1 MKKEKKKI
9 TDNSWTSLSDIMTGL
24 MIIFLFIAISY
35 MVEVRKRD
43 KKIEDVLN
51 IYTQTKEDLYNEIK
65 TKLGK
70 DFDQWNVEFDKDLSI
85 KFTNP
90 DILFGSG
97 SAEINPYFSK
107 ILNNFLP
114 KYFNII
120 KQSKYNKKIAEIRIE
135 GHTDDTPIPL
145 YHKDSYI
152 GNIMLSQERSAAVLA
167 FFREMNYYKN
177 LSLKDKKYIEFLLT
191 ANGFSYGK
199 SLDSNKNL
207 SFISQKPINKKYSRR
222 VEFKIIPT
230 TESLLEKISELKK

>member
-51 IYTQTKEDLYNEIK
+51 IYTQTKEDLYNEIN

-90 DILFGSG
+90 DILFDSG

-135 GHTDDTPIPL
+135 GHTDDTPIPR

-152 GNIMLSQERSAAVLA
+152 GNIMLSQERSAAVLS

-207 SFISQKPINKKYSRR
+207 SFISQKPINKRYSRR

>member
-51 IYTQTKEDLYNEIK
+51 IYTQTKEDLYNEIN

-90 DILFGSG
+90 DILFDSG

-114 KYFNII
+114 KLSNNPNII
-120 KQSKYNKKIAEIRIE
+120 KK
-135 GHTDDTPIPL
+135 L
-145 YHKDSYI
+145 
-152 GNIMLSQERSAAVLA
+152 
-167 FFREMNYYKN
+167 
-177 LSLKDKKYIEFLLT
+177 
-191 ANGFSYGK
+191 
-199 SLDSNKNL
+199 
-207 SFISQKPINKKYSRR
+207 QK
-222 VEFKIIPT
+222 
-230 TESLLEKISELKK
+230 

>member
-107 ILNNFLP
+107 IINNF
-114 KYFNII
+114 I
-120 KQSKYNKKIAEIRIE
+120 
-135 GHTDDTPIPL
+135 
-145 YHKDSYI
+145 
-152 GNIMLSQERSAAVLA
+152 
-167 FFREMNYYKN
+167 
-177 LSLKDKKYIEFLLT
+177 
-191 ANGFSYGK
+191 
-199 SLDSNKNL
+199 
-207 SFISQKPINKKYSRR
+207 
-222 VEFKIIPT
+222 
-230 TESLLEKISELKK
+230 

>member
-51 IYTQTKEDLYNEIK
+51 IYTQTKEDLYNEIN

-90 DILFGSG
+90 DILFDSG

-107 ILNNFLP
+107 ILNNFLS

-135 GHTDDTPIPL
+135 GHTDDTPIPR

-207 SFISQKPINKKYSRR
+207 SFISQKPINKRYSRR